1 MINLFNKNISV
12 FSFTIILIFF
22 SPLFYYSFEYI
33 LNIWAY
39 SDAFVNYSQGFI
51 RRGLLGEIIINIH
64 KFTNFKIFH
73 IHSSIF
79 LFITILN
86 IILYINLLKKIS
98 DDRLVYFFLI
108 FNPAIILFPLYDTGG
123 YLRKELFVIT
133 SMLIHTTV
141 CSKFHNNKISI
152 NYYNKFLL
160 FFNIPLI
167 VTLTL
172 NHGIQFFLIPF
183 HFFLSLN
190 IYNSKFNILKINDYF
205 KKENLYLSAYLF
217 TLIPLFYFLLNPV
230 ELNQLKLIYNN
241 VVNYDKNILSSPIYF
256 LSVPL
261 KITIVAETKN
271 MFQSLNAIK
280 TYFTIIC
287 FSILPIFLFF
297 NFYIKK
303 NIINVKNYY
312 FIFLTIL
319 PICLMFF
326 IGRDWGRWINLIAFT
341 TLLFFMQFKVKKN
354 FNFNFFEK
362 TKNIYYLIFKFIVFM
377 CMLYYLIFMM
387 VPHCC
392 NNTNYHMGGLFENLK
407 MAYEI
412 FFGDFENHLNNTFRK
427 N

>member
-1 MINLFNKNISV
+1 MIKFFNKHISI

-22 SPLFYYSFEYI
+22 SPLFYYSYEYI

-39 SDAFVNYSQGFI
+39 SDAFVNYSHGFI

-64 KFTNFKIFH
+64 KFTNLQTLH

-98 DDRLVYFFLI
+98 NDRLVYFFLI

-123 YLRKELFVIT
+123 YLRKELFAIT
-133 SMLIHTTV
+133 SMLIHTTA
-141 CSKFHNNKISI
+141 CSKFHNNEISL
-152 NYYNKFLL
+152 NYYTKFLL
-160 FFNIPLI
+160 FFKIPLI
-167 VTLTL
+167 TILTL

-190 IYNSKFNILKINDYF
+190 IYNSKFNILKIKDYF
-205 KKENLYLSAYLF
+205 RKENLYLSAYLL
-217 TLIPLFYFLLNPV
+217 TLIPLFYFILNPV

-241 VVNYDKNILSSPIYF
+241 VVSYDKNILWSPIYF

-261 KITIVAETKN
+261 KIAIVAETKN

-280 TYFTIIC
+280 TYFVIIC

-303 NIINVKNYY
+303 NSIEVKNYY
-312 FIFLTIL
+312 FIFLAIL

-326 IGRDWGRWINLIAFT
+326 IGRDWGRWINLITFT
-341 TLLFFMQFKVKKN
+341 ILLFFLQFKVKKN
-354 FNFNFFEK
+354 FSFRFFRK
-362 TKNIYYLIFKFIVFM
+362 NKNIYYLFFKTILFV
-377 CMLYYLIFMM
+377 CLAYYLIFMM

-407 MAYEI
+407 MAYQM
-412 FFGDFENHLNNTFRK
+412 FFGDFENHLDNTFRK